1 METSTFWTVIIIQ
14 SIAFI
19 GGLIK
24 IHHESYSKQK
34 GKNLATK
41 EDIASIT
48 EKIKTVEHQFLDK
61 SATLKSNLDFKYNH
75 KNEERLALIDF
86 HKKFSKWIILL
97 SEGVPTMYNDYNE
110 EDIRKKN
117 YSFYL
122 ARQDFKEAFALV
134 RLYIKD
140 DSLIQLI
147 LNLDTLIFEK
157 LYLIPRK
164 SLIEVDKNNK
174 YLKILEE
181 TEKDFEKWNPKFQEL
196 MEERKKIIDDT
207 AQNTILASRM
217 IKPANIE
224 YEDYI
229 KSYLDKICI
238 ELSSE
243 NP

>member
-14 SIAFI
+14 SIVFL

-41 EDIASIT
+41 EDITSIT

-97 SEGVPTMYNDYNE
+97 SEGIPRVYNAYNE
-110 EDIRKKN
+110 EDIKN
-117 YSFYL
+117 KDYSFFL
-122 ARQDFKEAFALV
+122 VGQDYKEALALV
-134 RLYIKD
+134 RLYIKN
-140 DSLIQLI
+140 DSLVKLI
-147 LNLDTLIFEK
+147 LNFETLIYEK
-157 LYLIPRK
+157 LYIIPRMC
-164 SLIEVDKNNK
+164 LINISKNNK
-174 YLKILEE
+174 FLEILKE

-196 MEERKKIIDDT
+196 MEERKKIINDT
-207 AQNTILASRM
+207 AESTQLALKM
-217 IKPANIE
+217 IKSTKIE
-224 YEDYI
+224 YEDCI
-229 KSYLDKICI
+229 KSYIDTICI